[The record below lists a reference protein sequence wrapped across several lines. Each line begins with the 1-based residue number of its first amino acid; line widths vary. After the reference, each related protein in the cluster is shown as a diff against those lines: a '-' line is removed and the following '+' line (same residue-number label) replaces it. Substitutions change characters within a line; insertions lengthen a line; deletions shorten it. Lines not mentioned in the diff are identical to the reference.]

1 MDAREAA
8 EIGANENNG
17 ADLDKRIFCARCM
30 GILPCWALVE
40 WAADRE
46 GTPIE
51 DVGVDHSGAD
61 VVMAE
66 ELLDGANV
74 VTRLE
79 QVGREAVTKAVAG
92 CALGDAGFEQSGVE
106 RSLHHGFVEVVAPQ
120 LAGVAVTVVPRG
132 REYPLPRPRFGRA
145 WELSCQR
152 VRKGDA
158 ARTDREVRA
167 VQGLHELQVGR
178 YWSTQIDRQQRYA
191 VFSSFASPN

>member
-74 VTRLE
+74 VASFE
-79 QVGREAVTKAVAG
+79 NVSGEAVSECVAS
-92 CALGDAGFEQSGVE
+92 CAFGYAGFDEGSVE
-106 RSLHHGFVEVVAPQ
+106 RALEHGFVEVVASEF
-120 LAGVAVTVVPRG
+120 AGVAVAVVPCCW
-132 REYPLPRPRFGRA
+132 EYPLPGP
-145 WELSCQR
+145 
-152 VRKGDA
+152 
-158 ARTDREVRA
+158 
-167 VQGLHELQVGR
+167 
-178 YWSTQIDRQQRYA
+178 
-191 VFSSFASPN
+191 